1 MNKGKYWNLKDLIS
15 DYANGYGLNGID
27 LKKRIQESYDENEI
41 SDHGYD
47 DLIQYLDLEVE

>member
-27 LKKRIQESYDENEI
+27 LKKRIQEVYDENEI
-41 SDHGYD
+41 SDHEYD

>member
-27 LKKRIQESYDENEI
+27 LKKRIQEAYDENEI
-41 SDHGYD
+41 SDHEYD